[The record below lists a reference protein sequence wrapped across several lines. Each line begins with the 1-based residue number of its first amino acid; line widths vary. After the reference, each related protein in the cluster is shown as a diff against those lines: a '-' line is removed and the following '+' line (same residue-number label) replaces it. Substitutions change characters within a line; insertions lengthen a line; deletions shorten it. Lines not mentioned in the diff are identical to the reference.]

1 MSYYPPPAFH
11 FAVVVPS
18 LLPPSAH
25 DACFSEVGGLSM
37 EMGSE
42 EVPEGGENRF
52 VQKYPLRAKYPE
64 LSLKRGLLVRSGV
77 FDWIRECIQ
86 DYKIVPRDVD
96 VILLNTEHQPL
107 FAWHL
112 VNAYATKW
120 ALADL
125 NASANAVSVETL
137 QLFYQYFTVDRTPVP
152 PTPAIPSR
160 L

>member
-11 FAVVVPS
+11 FAVRVPS
-18 LLPPSAH
+18 LPPSMN
-25 DACFSEVGGLSM
+25 DVCFSDVGGLSM
-37 EMGSE
+37 EVGTE

-64 LSLKRGLLVRSGV
+64 LSLKRGLLVRSDIFEWV
-77 FDWIRECIQ
+77 RECIQ
-86 DYKIVPRDVD
+86 DFKITPRDVD
-96 VILLNTEHQPL
+96 VILLDTAHMPL
-107 FAWHL
+107 FTWHL

-152 PTPAIPSR
+152 PMPAIPSR